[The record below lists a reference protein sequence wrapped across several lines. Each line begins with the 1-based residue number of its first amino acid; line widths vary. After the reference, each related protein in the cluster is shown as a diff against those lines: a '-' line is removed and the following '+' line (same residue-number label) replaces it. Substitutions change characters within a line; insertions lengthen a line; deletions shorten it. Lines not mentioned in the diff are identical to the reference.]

1 MNGMINNSA
10 LLSICIPIYNRE
22 SYLKKMLSRFTE
34 DRELFQEKIELIIS
48 DNHSS
53 DDLKSVVDSFVK
65 KGLQLYYY
73 KQEQNIGADRN
84 FLFCF
89 GKATGKYCWL
99 LGSDDI
105 PQKGVLVRLLSI
117 LESDEYGLVHLSM
130 IKRDSE
136 ITLYKTS
143 NEMVVAVNYWIT
155 FMSSN
160 IIRTMAINL
169 NRLNCFKST
178 HLIQV
183 PAYLDACF
191 YTNQNVILYYEH
203 LFEEND
209 NFKNNGGYNL
219 FKVFVENL
227 FGIYQFYIENGL
239 LSQQCYEKIKKETY
253 KNFLAGYIVNLLIL
267 PNNKSHNF
275 DLTNA
280 WNIIKK
286 HYGKYFYAYMY
297 ILKKL
302 LSIPMHNTYKKLIQ
316 IAQSK

>member
-1 MNGMINNSA
+1 MMNNST

-34 DRELFQEKIELIIS
+34 DKELFQEKIELIIS
-48 DNHSS
+48 DNHSN
-53 DDLKSVVDSFVK
+53 DDLESLVDSFVK
-65 KGLQLYYY
+65 KGLRLYYY

-105 PQKGVLVRLLSI
+105 PQKGVLERLLSI

-136 ITLYKTS
+136 IIPYKSS

-160 IIRTMAINL
+160 IIRTMSINL
-169 NRLNCFKST
+169 NRLNCFKYT

-191 YTNQNVILYYEH
+191 STNQNVILYYEH
-203 LFEEND
+203 LFEEDD

-219 FKVFVENL
+219 FNVFVENL
-227 FGIYQFYIENGL
+227 FGIYQFYVENNL
-239 LSQQCYEKIKKETY
+239 LSQQSYEKIKKETY

-267 PNNKSHNF
+267 PSNKHHKF

-280 WNIIKK
+280 WDTLKK
-286 HYGKYFYAYMY
+286 HYGKYFYAYIY
-297 ILKKL
+297 ILMKL
-302 LSIPMHNTYKKLIQ
+302 LSISMHNAYKKLIKIVQ
-316 IAQSK
+316 PK